1 MKQFQPVY
9 ILIMEVLCTLATS
22 HRSSQAAEGHI
33 FERIILEK
41 HADVKCIIQAECN
54 TADSKQENKTA
65 FVNSQVNVNIIQI
78 SKCTYLQS
86 LNKALPFFVLE
97 LCFSIEGIDDP
108 GIAFI
113 QQEKQ

>member
-1 MKQFQPVY
+1 MHNTGWMQHSCSRQ
-9 ILIMEVLCTLATS
+9 IS
-22 HRSSQAAEGHI
+22 
-33 FERIILEK
+33 ERK
-41 HADVKCIIQAECN
+41 
-54 TADSKQENKTA
+54 ADSKQENKTA

-86 LNKALPFFVLE
+86 LNEIIKYKALLFFALE

-113 QQEKQ
+113 QQEKE

>member
-1 MKQFQPVY
+1 M
-9 ILIMEVLCTLATS
+9 
-22 HRSSQAAEGHI
+22 
-33 FERIILEK
+33 
-41 HADVKCIIQAECN
+41 
-54 TADSKQENKTA
+54 
-65 FVNSQVNVNIIQI
+65 NSQVNVNIIQI